1 MKINSKYIKS
11 ISELSQD
18 FRDQSPCKFVVL
30 DDFLDK
36 EIADQLFSSF
46 PALNSLKVKRK
57 SLNENKVEDYHF
69 ERWDPV
75 FSEVRDMI
83 QSNDFLNWLS
93 ELTGIS
99 GLVTPDNSLGSG
111 IHQGGHGSFVDIH
124 IDVNFDPKSEMWRRI
139 NLLIYLNKNW
149 KKDYGGNLELW
160 SPDMRECKHSIAPLF
175 NRAVIFLTDE
185 NSPHGYKAINIPEGE
200 SRKSFYAY
208 YYTEIDE
215 NFKYSDSKFVSR
227 PDDKFLK
234 RVATKLKESIKI
246 ETKRL
251 LKKMGLKSLDF
262 QDKNKK

>member
-1 MKINSKYIKS
+1 M
-11 ISELSQD
+11 
-18 FRDQSPCKFVVL
+18 
-30 DDFLDK
+30 
-36 EIADQLFSSF
+36 
-46 PALNSLKVKRK
+46 
-57 SLNENKVEDYHF
+57 
-69 ERWDPV
+69 
-75 FSEVRDMI
+75 
-83 QSNDFLNWLS
+83 
-93 ELTGIS
+93 
-99 GLVTPDNSLGSG
+99 
-111 IHQGGHGSFVDIH
+111 
-124 IDVNFDPKSEMWRRI
+124 NFDPKSEMWRRI

-227 PDDKFLK
+227 PDDRFLK